1 MRTPSRISRH
11 PMRTG
16 AVVTIAAL
24 ALTGCSAGGAGGDG
38 DVTLTL
44 TAWANADEAKMYE
57 KVLDVFEEENPGVAV
72 NFEYSD
78 VGAYQDKLNT
88 KFAAGS
94 PADVMFLVGQWLG
107 EYTSRG
113 ALLDLGEYTDDI
125 DFDAM
130 NQPLIES
137 QKIDGEIYAI
147 PTGSTAIGLAVNT
160 AVLDQYGIELPDDS
174 TWTWDEYGDWARSI
188 TEASGGATYGSLF
201 DPAWLPLL
209 STYVRQQGEDVYN
222 KNGELS
228 VKEGTVQDWFDL
240 SMDLFDSEAF
250 PPVESVDQTGAFSPE
265 ESPLGTS
272 KVASTVIPANVFPTY
287 SGVLDGKAKLLRL
300 PGDAGAERPGIAVTP
315 TLVWSA
321 AAASKHPAEAAKLI
335 DFLTNKPASFAD
347 RGTFLGVPINSE
359 VADGLSA
366 DLEPAEAEF
375 VDYVAGLQ
383 NEDRDPYYLEPA
395 GAGAASQAL
404 TSIVTEMEFK
414 RTTTADA
421 ATAFISQATAELE
434 QAG

>member
-1 MRTPSRISRH
+1 MTTLSRISRH
-11 PMRTG
+11 TLKAG
-16 AVVTIAAL
+16 AIATVAAL
-24 ALTGCSAGGAGGDG
+24 ALTGCSTGAAGEDG

-57 KVLDVFEEENPGVAV
+57 KVLDVFEEQNPGVTV
-72 NFEYSD
+72 NFEYTD

-113 ALLDLGEYTDDI
+113 ALLDLADYTDDI

-137 QKIDGEIYAI
+137 QKIDGATYAI

-160 AVLDQYGIELPDDS
+160 AVLDEYGIELPDDKS
-174 TWTWDEYGDWARSI
+174 WTWDEFGDWSRSV

-209 STYVRQQGEDVYN
+209 STYVRQQGEDVYD
-222 KNGELS
+222 KSGELS
-228 VKEGTVQDWFDL
+228 VKESTLKDWFDL
-240 SMDLFDSEAF
+240 SMDLFDSKAF
-250 PPVESVDQTGAFSPE
+250 PPAESVDQTGAFSPE
-265 ESPLGTS
+265 ESPLGTK

-287 SGVLDGKAKLLRL
+287 SSVLDGNATLLRL

-335 DFLTNKPASFAD
+335 DFLTNDPASFAD
-347 RGTFLGVPINSE
+347 RGTFLGVPINSD
-359 VADGLSA
+359 VAEGLSA

-375 VDYVAGLQ
+375 VDYVAALQ
-383 NEDRDPYYLEPA
+383 DEDRDPYYLEPA

-414 RTTTADA
+414 RKTTADG
-421 ATAFISQATAELE
+421 ATAFITEATAALN